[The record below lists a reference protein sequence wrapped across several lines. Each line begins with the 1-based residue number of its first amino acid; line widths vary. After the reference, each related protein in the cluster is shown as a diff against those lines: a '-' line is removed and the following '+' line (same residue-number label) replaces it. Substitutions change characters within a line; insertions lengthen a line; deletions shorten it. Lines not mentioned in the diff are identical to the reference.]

1 MGACRGRRE
10 RCLPRST
17 SPPRPPPAVPSR
29 SFATATGCGST
40 PPPERLKC
48 WSPGS
53 TSAHRSRSTSP
64 PTPKASAAR
73 CSPPSAIAA
82 GSPRT
87 ARAWWSEPCNRVL
100 TPARGTGTL
109 DCRSMPA
116 RCRVGPLGTRA
127 PSPPP
132 PARARPHQPVAHPPM
147 TPEDASRQTADLCR
161 LAPVIPVLVI
171 DDAGLAADL
180 ARALVAGGLPV
191 LEVTLRTPAALDAIR
206 AMSEV
211 EGGIVGAGTL
221 LTPADV
227 EAARE
232 AGALFGVSP
241 GATDRLLD
249 AAEAAD
255 LPLLPGA
262 ATATEAMR
270 LLERGYTM
278 QKFFP
283 AEASGGAKALG
294 SLASPLLQIRFCPT
308 GGVGLKNAPDYL
320 ALPNTLCVGGSWVA
334 PKDRVAAGDWGAIE
348 KLASEAAT
356 L

>member
-1 MGACRGRRE
+1 
-10 RCLPRST
+10 
-17 SPPRPPPAVPSR
+17 
-29 SFATATGCGST
+29 
-40 PPPERLKC
+40 
-48 WSPGS
+48 
-53 TSAHRSRSTSP
+53 
-64 PTPKASAAR
+64 
-73 CSPPSAIAA
+73 
-82 GSPRT
+82 
-87 ARAWWSEPCNRVL
+87 
-100 TPARGTGTL
+100 
-109 DCRSMPA
+109 
-116 RCRVGPLGTRA
+116 
-127 PSPPP
+127 
-132 PARARPHQPVAHPPM
+132 M

-294 SLASPLLQIRFCPT
+294 SLASPLPQIRFCPT

-334 PKDRVAAGDWGAIE
+334 PKDLVAAGDWGAIE